1 MGIEATVRWPGGSAS
16 VDAPADESGFWKA
29 VAETFDG
36 IDMPWKGDPTVA
48 IEVRCPLGGCTLEA
62 RGRDEAWVDG
72 VKRPSPAIFP
82 AAGSEDGIPGLAPS
96 SYREIY
102 LTFASAESAGGRG
115 SYKFYRFIPRS
126 DGRIDAEYG
135 RIGQGSGF
143 GAPRKVKEP
152 YESWMFWPKVKEKL
166 MKGYRDQSAVYLDLD
181 AKEATGR
188 EESDRDAALEDGTA
202 SQRLYAKLM
211 ELARGAVRRHLVQ
224 GTRVTAEQVRESK
237 RILRAMAKLKTV
249 KAFNRRVVQ
258 LMQVAPRTVAAVEGQ
273 LARSE
278 ADFAAVITR
287 EESIV
292 AAMEAVVADK
302 ARKPEAAM
310 RAAAKLPSFG
320 DFGIGVKVAEGTE
333 REEALSR
340 LSDRLRAKVLEVY
353 AVSPKAQGAK
363 FEAYCKGRGIT
374 DTRLLW
380 HGSPA
385 ANWASIVQNSLW
397 VPGAS
402 GVAHG
407 SMFGRGIYFG
417 ENGKG
422 GRSSSEGGGEKS
434 WGYVGARDSYW
445 SRNTGGG
452 TAFMAL
458 FEVAYGKPYEPKG
471 PWAYD
476 KATLD
481 SLGCDCIHAKAG
493 VSHVLNDEIVVYDE
507 DAVRMR
513 YLLEFAI

>member
-1 MGIEATVRWPGGSAS
+1 
-16 VDAPADESGFWKA
+16 
-29 VAETFDG
+29 
-36 IDMPWKGDPTVA
+36 
-48 IEVRCPLGGCTLEA
+48 
-62 RGRDEAWVDG
+62 
-72 VKRPSPAIFP
+72 
-82 AAGSEDGIPGLAPS
+82 
-96 SYREIY
+96 
-102 LTFASAESAGGRG
+102 
-115 SYKFYRFIPRS
+115 
-126 DGRIDAEYG
+126 
-135 RIGQGSGF
+135 
-143 GAPRKVKEP
+143 
-152 YESWMFWPKVKEKL
+152 
-166 MKGYRDQSAVYLDLD
+166 MKGYRDQSAVYLDPD

-188 EESDRDAALEDGTA
+188 EESNKDAALEDGTA
-202 SQRLYAKLM
+202 SQKLYAKLM

-237 RILRAMAKLKTV
+237 RILRAMSRLKTV

-302 ARKPEAAM
+302 ARKPKAAT
-310 RAAAKLPSFG
+310 RAAAKLPSVG
-320 DFGIGVKVAEGTE
+320 DFGIGVEVAEGAG

-363 FEAYCKGRGIT
+363 FEAYCEGRGIT

-445 SRNTGGG
+445 SRGAGG

-471 PWAYD
+471 PGAYD
-476 KATLD
+476 KAAID
-481 SLGCDCIHAKAG
+481 ALGCDCLHAKAG

-513 YLLEFAI
+513 YLVEFAA